1 MNTTTASTEQAT
13 LEELGASLPAQALAE
28 VLAERMRA
36 GQDEEVG
43 AFVRKIYDEG
53 THPMRW
59 LGSPEL
65 PWTRDHGLWL
75 AFARQIIPFG
85 GSLFGNFDHTVPL
98 RGPELAAEFEAMA
111 RQSLARPCE
120 EGNEQE
126 RGYRARRILDMFHWT
141 WYPGMPREAVLERL
155 EWALEL
161 HALAGGTSGGI
172 SWSDLLE
179 SLDDAD
185 LMRLAGRG
193 GPLYAS
199 IRRIHVARHGDL
211 PHPQR
216 CAPWYGIVRSH
227 PEWFDDKP
235 ILCDPGLIA
244 LRWDLGATDERRV
257 ELVKMLLGDA
267 DHEPLEYFGPIF
279 DRLVREAPALF
290 VDWLTSW
297 RAQNNFT
304 ASMAELIWRNRYP
317 ELMPLLLPT
326 MLRRSSLDSFVGLL
340 NRMVAEHPDYLRE
353 LPTARLAPL
362 LGQMDPEVV
371 RSQLPLLGELLAAS
385 SSKALREAVARC
397 VQALD
402 AQAVLQLFESTGWL
416 GRGERAMQ
424 LACRDILLA
433 HADPGVAPLLRQLL
447 GKGLDLGS
455 ESMVEARLLVLG
467 EPVPGALAAGEDG
480 RMELAAIEARV
491 ARFKRFSSLLKAY
504 DQPAILALF
513 EPLSGHAA
521 RTLLHMVATADEELP
536 PLVEQMLAHV
546 PAESRAQLSL
556 ELVKSWVAL
565 DGEPRARWALRLVTG
580 HVDDRLVQTLVAAI
594 KAWGWS
600 KKLRAIIAVEQLGA
614 LDTIYAL
621 SQVQTLSNS
630 RKLKDLVIEATHD
643 TLKAAAERR
652 GLSLIELYD
661 ELTPD
666 FGLGGQGL
674 DLRVGPLAY
683 QVQLQG
689 DLSLRVVNDKGKAS
703 KTLPALKDP
712 ALRLQWDAAQAEF
725 KTVSS
730 AVKAIARQQGP
741 RLATAFMTGQRW
753 SVPRWRRLFLQHAL
767 LRIVGRSLIWRME
780 QGASFRIAEDFSLL
794 DAEDSPVELPEDAQV
809 LLWHPVDAAAGEAQA
824 WQDCLNDYGL
834 TPLVDQVGA
843 SGQLPEPSQWRDG
856 ALHPAGP
863 LEIRQGALSG
873 LLAKWNYRPGP
884 VGDGPGIY
892 EHNLDLAGPQ
902 LYIELQ
908 HGRYTP
914 YMELDNRVA
923 IQHAVVYD
931 SSHRGEDGRWPRLQP
946 QQWPRALQAT
956 LMAQFAAIAAKA
968 SVNTEVA

>member
-1 MNTTTASTEQAT
+1 MNTSITEHAT

-43 AFVRKIYDEG
+43 AFVRRIYDEG
-53 THPMRW
+53 SHPMRW
-59 LGSPEL
+59 LGSIEL
-65 PWTRDHGLWL
+65 PWTQDHGLWL

-85 GSLFGNFDHTVPL
+85 GSMFGNFDRTVPL
-98 RGPELAAEFEAMA
+98 PGPELAAEFESMA

-120 EGNEQE
+120 QDKARELGD
-126 RGYRARRILDMFHWT
+126 RARRILDMFHWT
-141 WYPGMPREAVLERL
+141 WYPGMAREAVLERV

-161 HALAGGTSGGI
+161 HAMAGGTSGSI

-179 SLDDAD
+179 SLDDDD
-185 LMRLAGRG
+185 LMRLAERG

-199 IRRIHVARHGDL
+199 IRRIHPERHKEL

-216 CAPWYGIVRSH
+216 CAPWYGIVRNH
-227 PEWFDDKP
+227 PDWFDDKP
-235 ILCDPGLIA
+235 IPSDPGLVA

-257 ELVKMLLGDA
+257 ELVDMLLSDA
-267 DHEPLEYFGPIF
+267 DHEPLEHFAPIF

-290 VDWLTSW
+290 VDWLGSW
-297 RAQNNFT
+297 RAQYRFT
-304 ASMAELIWRNRYP
+304 APMAELIWRHRYP

-340 NRMVAEHPDYLRE
+340 NRMVAERPDYLRE

-362 LGQMDPEVV
+362 LGQMDPALV

-402 AQAVLQLFESTGWL
+402 AQDVLQLFERTGWL
-416 GRGERAMQ
+416 GRGERQMQ

-433 HADPGVAPLLRQLL
+433 HADRRVAPLLRQLL
-447 GKGLDLGS
+447 GTGLDLGS
-455 ESMVEARLLVLG
+455 ESMVEGRLLALG
-467 EPVPGALAAGEDG
+467 EPSPGALAVDAGG
-480 RMELAAIEARV
+480 RVELADVEARV

-513 EPLSGHAA
+513 APLSAHAA
-521 RTLLHMVATADEELP
+521 RTVLHMVATADEELP
-536 PLVEQMLAHV
+536 PLVTQMLAHV
-546 PAESRAQLSL
+546 PAENRAQLSL
-556 ELVKSWVAL
+556 ELVKCWVAL

-580 HVDDRLVQTLVAAI
+580 HVDDRLVQTLVNAV

-614 LDTIYAL
+614 LDTLYAL
-621 SQVQTLSNS
+621 SQVQTLSTS
-630 RKLKDLVIEATHD
+630 RKLKDLVVAATHD
-643 TLKAAAERR
+643 ALEAAAQRR
-652 GLSLIELYD
+652 GLSLLELYD

-666 FGLGGQGL
+666 FGLGGDGRVL
-674 DLRVGPLAY
+674 EVGPLRY
-683 QVQLQG
+683 RLQLQG
-689 DLSLRVVNDKGKAS
+689 DLSLRVVGDKGKAS
-703 KTLPALKDP
+703 KTLPALKD
-712 ALRLQWDAAQAEF
+712 ASLRLQWDAAQAEF
-725 KTVSS
+725 KTV
-730 AVKAIARQQGP
+730 AAGVKAIAKQQVP
-741 RLATAFMTGQRW
+741 RLGTAFMTSQRW
-753 SVPRWRRLFLQHAL
+753 PAPRWRRLFLQHPL

-794 DAEDSPVELPEDAQV
+794 DAADDAVELPEDAQV
-809 LLWHPVDAAAGEAQA
+809 LLWHPVDAAPGETEAWRTCLSDYELQPLIDQLGAG
-824 WQDCLNDYGL
+824 
-834 TPLVDQVGA
+834 T
-843 SGQLPEPSQWRDG
+843 QLPDASQWKDQ

-863 LEIRQGALSG
+863 LQIRQGALSG

-884 VGDGPGIY
+884 VEDGPGIY
-892 EHNLDLAGPQ
+892 EHKLDLAGRQ
-902 LYIELQ
+902 LYIELH

-914 YMELDNRVA
+914 YMELDNRVD
-923 IQHAVVYD
+923 IVNAVVYD
-931 SSHRGEDGRWPRLQP
+931 SSHRGEDGRWPRLLP

-956 LMAQFAAIAAKA
+956 LMAQFSAIAAKA
-968 SVNTEVA
+968 AGGKDGD